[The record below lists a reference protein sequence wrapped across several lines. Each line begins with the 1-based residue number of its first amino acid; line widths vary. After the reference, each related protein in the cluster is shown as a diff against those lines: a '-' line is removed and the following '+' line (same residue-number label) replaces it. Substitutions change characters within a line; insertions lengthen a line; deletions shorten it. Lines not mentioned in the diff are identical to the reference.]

1 MYKEQDEVSYST
13 FLPIY
18 NTGTRY
24 RSTHIKLHSF
34 SLEKRKNKRQN
45 LYWFIAIIESV
56 GQALSGENSFIVPSF
71 CL

>member
-1 MYKEQDEVSYST
+1 MEMYKEQDEVSYST

-34 SLEKRKNKRQN
+34 SLEKRKNKRQKI
-45 LYWFIAIIESV
+45 FTGS
-56 GQALSGENSFIVPSF
+56 
-71 CL
+71 